1 MRLRRLLQEPL
12 LHFLAATGILFGV
25 FGLTHRAG
33 PVLASNK
40 TIVVDGKTLLNFLQY
55 RSKAFKPEFF
65 SSQLEAMTPAERKD
79 LVNQYVE
86 EEILYREAKA
96 MELEQ
101 GDYVIRQ
108 RLVQKMR
115 FLIEGMAEGS
125 AKPSDAALA
134 EYLQKNMVRY
144 VVDPSVTFTHVFFD
158 SSVHGDRQARELAL
172 RLKDN
177 LNASGAVF
185 SDAPKYGDRFPF
197 LQNYVER
204 KFDYV
209 ASQFGNEFVSG
220 LKQNAPSEEH
230 WIGPIRSTYGYHVVL
245 MTRLTE
251 ARVPAL
257 NEIRSQVADDWL
269 RDQIEDERSRA
280 MNQLVSRYK
289 IVEKDLGGPIPK

>member
-1 MRLRRLLQEPL
+1 MRLRRFLREPL
-12 LHFLAATGILFGV
+12 LHFLVAGGILFGI

-33 PVLASNK
+33 PSLASDK
-40 TIVVDGKTLLNFLQY
+40 TIVVDRESLLNFLQY

-65 SSQLEAMTPAERKD
+65 SPQLEAMTTAERKD
-79 LVNQYVE
+79 LVDQYVQ

-96 MELEQ
+96 MGLEQ

-115 FLIEGMAEGS
+115 FLIEDMAEGR
-125 AKPSDAALA
+125 AGPSDAVLA
-134 EYLQKNMVRY
+134 EYFQKNMKRY
-144 VVDPSVTFTHVFFD
+144 VVDPSVTFTHIFFD
-158 SSVHGDRQARELAL
+158 SSVHGDREARELAL
-172 RLKDN
+172 RLKDT
-177 LNASGAVF
+177 LNASGAAF

-204 KFDYV
+204 TLDYV
-209 ASQFGNEFVSG
+209 ASHFGNEFVSE
-220 LKQNAPSEEH
+220 LKQSAPAEKH

-251 ARVPAL
+251 ARIPEL

-269 RDQIEDERSRA
+269 RDQIEDARSRSLS
-280 MNQLVSRYK
+280 QLAGQYK
-289 IVEKDLGGPIPK
+289 IVQTDLGGSISK

>member
-1 MRLRRLLQEPL
+1 MKLRRFLREPL
-12 LHFLAATGILFGV
+12 LHFLVAGGVLFGI
-25 FGLTHRAG
+25 FGLTHRPG

-40 TIVVDGKTLLNFLQY
+40 TIVVDSETLLNFLQY
-55 RSKAFKPEFF
+55 RSKAFKPVFF

-79 LVNQYVE
+79 LVDQYVQ

-96 MELEQ
+96 LELEQ

-108 RLVQKMR
+108 RLVEKMR
-115 FLIEGMAEGS
+115 FLIEDMGESS
-125 AKPSDAALA
+125 AKPSDAVLA

-158 SSVHGDRQARELAL
+158 SSVHGDKQARELAL
-172 RLKDN
+172 RLKDK

-209 ASQFGNEFVSG
+209 ASQFGNDFVSE
-220 LKQNAPSEEH
+220 LKQNAPSEKH

-245 MTRLTE
+245 MTRLTK

-280 MNQLVSRYK
+280 MKQLVSQYK
-289 IVEKDLGGPIPK
+289 IVEKGLGGPISK

>member
-12 LHFLAATGILFGV
+12 LHFLVAGGILFGV
-25 FGLTHRAG
+25 FALTHRAG
-33 PVLASNK
+33 PVLASDK
-40 TIVVDGKTLLNFLQY
+40 TIVVDRETLLNFLQY

-79 LVNQYVE
+79 LVDQYVQ

-96 MELEQ
+96 LELEQ

-108 RLVQKMR
+108 RLVEKMR
-115 FLIEGMAEGS
+115 FLIEDMGEAS
-125 AKPSDAALA
+125 AKPSDAVLA
-134 EYLQKNMVRY
+134 EYLQKNTERY

-158 SSVHGDRQARELAL
+158 SSVHGDKQARELAL
-172 RLKDN
+172 RLKDE
-177 LNASGAVF
+177 LNASGAAF
-185 SDAPKYGDRFPF
+185 SDAPMYGDRFPF

-209 ASQFGNEFVSG
+209 ASQFGNEFVSE
-220 LKQNAPSEEH
+220 LKQNAPSEKH

-245 MTRLTE
+245 MTRLTT

-257 NEIRSQVADDWL
+257 SEIKSQVADDWL
-269 RDQIEDERSRA
+269 RDQMEDERSRA
-280 MNQLVSRYK
+280 MKQLASRYK
-289 IVEKDLGGPIPK
+289 IVEKDLGGPVSN